1 MNESSEV
8 RVLRQLI
15 LDDERALEALEKRET
30 ELLQTIQSHD
40 FHAATSRG
48 RILSDMR
55 SAEARLQKNRLQL
68 TNLEAKAEM

>member
-15 LDDERALEALEKRET
+15 LDDERALEALQKREI

-40 FHAATSRG
+40 FHAATRRE

>member
-15 LDDERALEALEKRET
+15 LDDERALEALVKRET
-30 ELLQTIQSHD
+30 ELLQTIQSQD
-40 FHAATSRG
+40 FHAATSRE
-48 RILSDMR
+48 RILFDMR

-68 TNLEAKAEM
+68 SNLGAKAES